1 MTKLIKKITCIFMI
15 VISTGACST
24 IKDGLTIKKK
34 NNADEFLIEKKSPLI
49 LPPEFESLPVPKKSA
64 NKNDNEE
71 FDVESILK
79 NTNNEISSKENIDEN
94 LERTILDKIKEV
106 DAN

>member
-1 MTKLIKKITCIFMI
+1 MNHLFYTRKFKPVMCFLAAG
-15 VISTGACST
+15 VT
-24 IKDGLTIKKK
+24 ILASVQSQD
-34 NNADEFLIEKKSPLI
+34 D
-49 LPPEFESLPVPKKSA
+49 
-64 NKNDNEE
+64 DEE